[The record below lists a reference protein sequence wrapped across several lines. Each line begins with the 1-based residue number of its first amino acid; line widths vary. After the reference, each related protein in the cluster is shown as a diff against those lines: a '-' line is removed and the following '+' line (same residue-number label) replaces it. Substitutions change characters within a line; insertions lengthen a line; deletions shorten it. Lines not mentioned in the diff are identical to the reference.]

1 MPKNKLIY
9 LIIIFISF
17 ISFNK
22 TYCFSASKS
31 NPDILYTYNS
41 MINGLLNK
49 FAIGQYNDS
58 ILFVKYDENKNILS
72 LKSIGNNLQVINC
85 TSFSYL
91 YSLYSCFLV
100 ECAFKNVNNWDNL
113 LVILDYEGEVLRGMI
128 ISTDYTDTPL
138 NATFLNNNFIFVYA
152 LSNVINSPASKLGIT
167 ILDPDLNPKKNYII
181 TLNPNEILGRFYFSD
196 WGVSSLGFIVYAFSY
211 DRRTYIPYSG
221 KIKLDPTNLETNL
234 PTESNYPFFKSY
246 QYTIKS
252 YPLKSI
258 YNLEKIL
265 P

>member
-1 MPKNKLIY
+1 
-9 LIIIFISF
+9 
-17 ISFNK
+17 
-22 TYCFSASKS
+22 
-31 NPDILYTYNS
+31 
-41 MINGLLNK
+41 MI
-49 FAIGQYNDS
+49 
-58 ILFVKYDENKNILS
+58 
-72 LKSIGNNLQVINC
+72 IGNNLQVINC

-113 LVILDYEGEVLRGMI
+113 LVILDYEGEVLRSMV

-181 TLNPNEILGRFYFSD
+181 TLNPNEILGRFYFTD
-196 WGVSSLGFIVYAFSY
+196 WGVSSLGFIVYAFSC
-211 DRRTYIPYSG
+211 DKKTYIPYSD
-221 KIKLDPTNLETNL
+221 KIKLDPIKIETNL
-234 PTESNYPFFKSY
+234 SAESNYPFFKSY

-258 YNLEKIL
+258 YNL
-265 P
+265 